1 MIERERWIC
10 RKDLP
15 YTKQSLLCYSSVNFT
30 LDYNGEIRVG
40 FTLKI
45 VVASTPEQE
54 HHITELI
61 DYMYSSVFPVYFED
75 EYIGKLEEWN
85 VLAPKEEDVYYNR
98 TLDKAFK
105 VISSLQAI
113 IAVLET
119 IQEEGCKENHVE
131 IFTKNVQILNDYGY
145 LFPFT
150 IEEFQCENNTQ
161 GISKYS
167 KPANKYLA

>member
-1 MIERERWIC
+1 M
-10 RKDLP
+10 K
-15 YTKQSLLCYSSVNFT
+15 V
-30 LDYNGEIRVG
+30 
-40 FTLKI
+40 

-61 DYMYSSVFPVYFED
+61 NYMYSSVFPIYFDD
-75 EYIGKLEEWN
+75 EYIMKLEGLN
-85 VLAPKEEDVYYNR
+85 VLAPKEEDIYYNR

-119 IQEEGCKENHVE
+119 VQYEGFQLNHQKM
-131 IFTKNVQILNDYGY
+131 FKRNAKILNEFGY

-150 IEEFQCENNTQ
+150 TDEFRVVNHEVL
-161 GISKYS
+161 SKYS
-167 KPANKYLA
+167 KPANQYLA

>member
-1 MIERERWIC
+1 M
-10 RKDLP
+10 
-15 YTKQSLLCYSSVNFT
+15 
-30 LDYNGEIRVG
+30 
-40 FTLKI
+40 KI

-54 HHITELI
+54 LHITELI
-61 DYMYSSVFPVYFED
+61 DYMYSSIFPIYFED

-119 IQEEGCKENHVE
+119 IQEEGYQECHGE
-131 IFTKNVQILNDYGY
+131 IFARNVQILNDYGY

-150 IEEFQCENNTQ
+150 IEEFQRVNNPEVL
-161 GISKYS
+161 SKYA
-167 KPANKYLA
+167 KPANQYLA

>member
-1 MIERERWIC
+1 M
-10 RKDLP
+10 
-15 YTKQSLLCYSSVNFT
+15 
-30 LDYNGEIRVG
+30 G

-61 DYMYSSVFPVYFED
+61 DYMYSSIFPIYFED
-75 EYIGKLEEWN
+75 EYIGKFEKWN
-85 VLAPKEEDVYYNR
+85 VLEPKEEDVYYNR

-105 VISSLQAI
+105 VISSLQAL

-119 IQEEGCKENHVE
+119 IQEEGYQEYYGE
-131 IFTKNVQILNDYGY
+131 LFAKNVQILNEYGY

-150 IEEFQCENNTQ
+150 IEEFQSVNNPE
-161 GISKYS
+161 GLSKYS
-167 KPANKYLA
+167 KPANQYLA

>member
-1 MIERERWIC
+1 M
-10 RKDLP
+10 
-15 YTKQSLLCYSSVNFT
+15 
-30 LDYNGEIRVG
+30 
-40 FTLKI
+40 KI

-61 DYMYSSVFPVYFED
+61 DYMYSSIFPNYFED

-85 VLAPKEEDVYYNR
+85 VLTPKEEDAYYNR

-119 IQEEGCKENHVE
+119 IQEEGCQENHE
-131 IFTKNVQILNDYGY
+131 DIFTKNVKILNDYGY
-145 LFPFT
+145 LFPFK
-150 IEEFQCENNTQ
+150 IEEFQRENNTQ
-161 GISKYS
+161 SLSKYS
-167 KPANKYLA
+167 KPANQYLA

>member
-1 MIERERWIC
+1 M
-10 RKDLP
+10 
-15 YTKQSLLCYSSVNFT
+15 
-30 LDYNGEIRVG
+30 
-40 FTLKI
+40 KI
-45 VVASTPEQE
+45 VVASTPVQE
-54 HHITELI
+54 LHITELI
-61 DYMYSSVFPVYFED
+61 DYMYSSIFPIYFED

-119 IQEEGCKENHVE
+119 IQEEGYQKNYGE
-131 IFTKNVQILNDYGY
+131 IFAKNVQILNDYGY

-150 IEEFQCENNTQ
+150 IEEFQSVNNPEVL
-161 GISKYS
+161 SKYS
-167 KPANKYLA
+167 KPANQYLA

>member
-1 MIERERWIC
+1 M
-10 RKDLP
+10 
-15 YTKQSLLCYSSVNFT
+15 
-30 LDYNGEIRVG
+30 
-40 FTLKI
+40 KI

-61 DYMYSSVFPVYFED
+61 DYMYSSIFPVYFKD

-85 VLAPKEEDVYYNR
+85 VLAPKEEEVYYNR

-119 IQEEGCKENHVE
+119 IQEEGFQKNHE
-131 IFTKNVQILNDYGY
+131 DIFEKNAQILNDYGY

-150 IEEFQCENNTQ
+150 IEEFQCHNHSEAL
-161 GISKYS
+161 SKYS
-167 KPANKYLA
+167 KPANQYLA

>member
-1 MIERERWIC
+1 
-10 RKDLP
+10 
-15 YTKQSLLCYSSVNFT
+15 
-30 LDYNGEIRVG
+30 VG

-54 HHITELI
+54 NHITELV
-61 DYMYSSVFPVYFED
+61 DYMYSSIFPTYFED
-75 EYIGKLEEWN
+75 EYITKLEKWN

-105 VISSLQAI
+105 VMSSLQAI

-119 IQEEGCKENHVE
+119 IREEGYQEYHGE
-131 IFTKNVQILNDYGY
+131 IFAKNVQILNDYGY

-150 IEEFQCENNTQ
+150 IEEFQCVNNSDVL
-161 GISKYS
+161 SKYS
-167 KPANKYLA
+167 KPANQYLA

>member
-1 MIERERWIC
+1 M
-10 RKDLP
+10 
-15 YTKQSLLCYSSVNFT
+15 
-30 LDYNGEIRVG
+30 G

-61 DYMYSSVFPVYFED
+61 DYMYSSIFPNYFED

-85 VLAPKEEDVYYNR
+85 VLTPKEEDAYYNR

-119 IQEEGCKENHVE
+119 IQEEGCQENHE
-131 IFTKNVQILNDYGY
+131 DIFTKNVKILNEYGY
-145 LFPFT
+145 LFPFK
-150 IEEFQCENNTQ
+150 IEEFQRENNTQ
-161 GISKYS
+161 SLSKYS
-167 KPANKYLA
+167 KPANQYLA